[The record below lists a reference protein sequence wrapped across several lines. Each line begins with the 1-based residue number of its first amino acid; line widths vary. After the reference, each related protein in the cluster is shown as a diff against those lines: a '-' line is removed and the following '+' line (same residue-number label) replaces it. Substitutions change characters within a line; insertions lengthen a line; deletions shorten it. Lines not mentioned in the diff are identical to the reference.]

1 MDNIVDESPLE
12 NAIKLAI
19 NTFKEKSKD
28 NLNFLFIITSK
39 DLKER
44 NENLEKIIKDFF
56 NNEIV
61 VLSFFLTEEKL
72 SIKKRL
78 YDENEKPVNKN
89 MQNLFKISSYL
100 DNEDPFIKF
109 LVLKKWEIPKTG
121 KTKLFIEINI
131 QNLAEIIELFNEA
144 IVGLNNLFMKE
155 IKENPNS
162 LINIITNTVIDSMTQ
177 ELIDEFSPV
186 KQVGKTCYA
195 NAIAVALTMLSN
207 KILVGNHFNYEKI
220 RNIIIQKKT
229 ENKYKY
235 KSTFNILNRFLKDCK
250 KNIKLNVKKSPKIKQ
265 EMLLMKLGHVL

>member
-1 MDNIVDESPLE
+1 MEIVQNFTNEEYEFSNFNLNIVMDNIVDESPLE

-39 DLKER
+39 DLKDR

-78 YDENEKPVNKN
+78 YDENERPVNKN

-131 QNLAEIIELFNEA
+131 QNLAEIIDLFNEA

-162 LINIITNTVIDSMTQ
+162 LINLITNT
-177 ELIDEFSPV
+177 
-186 KQVGKTCYA
+186 
-195 NAIAVALTMLSN
+195 
-207 KILVGNHFNYEKI
+207 
-220 RNIIIQKKT
+220 
-229 ENKYKY
+229 
-235 KSTFNILNRFLKDCK
+235 
-250 KNIKLNVKKSPKIKQ
+250 
-265 EMLLMKLGHVL
+265 